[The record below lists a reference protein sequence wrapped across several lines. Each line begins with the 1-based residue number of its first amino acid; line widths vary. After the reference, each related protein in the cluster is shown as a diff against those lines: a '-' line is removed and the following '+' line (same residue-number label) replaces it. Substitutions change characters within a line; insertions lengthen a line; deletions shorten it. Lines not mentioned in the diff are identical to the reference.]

1 MYLNYNDMGAADME
15 TSRLAKISV
24 FAALFIAF
32 LSMCITVKFHMD
44 IERNLDLLTYGV
56 SNNLEAKSDEAHYTA
71 KALSDA
77 EIPSTELQQNEL
89 TIQTTETAT
98 EDCTQQSK
106 QSKSNAS
113 NGIAASVN
121 KKSTT
126 ASEKETKAAATKK
139 ETTKAA
145 VTEKVTVLDSVF
157 VFSKNSKKLHSR
169 TCPYA
174 AKIKE
179 ENMQSISAEELQQY
193 LDNGYEF
200 CGSCHGFTEAE

>member
-1 MYLNYNDMGAADME
+1 ME

-32 LSMCITVKFHMD
+32 LSMCITVKFHID

-56 SNNLEAKSDEAHYTA
+56 SNNIEAKSDEAHYTA

-89 TIQTTETAT
+89 TIQTTETVT
-98 EDCTQQSK
+98 EGCTQQSK

-113 NGIAASVN
+113 NGIA
-121 KKSTT
+121 

-179 ENMQSISAEELQQY
+179 ENMQSISADELQQY